1 MGRNTNRAR
10 GRWAAAAVA
19 IGLFGTASGAAEW
32 FVTPS
37 AGGGGSQ
44 GSPCSLETALN
55 SAVDG
60 DVLYLGEGTY
70 TGDMSGNV
78 ARVSHSLSL
87 LGGWDGAA
95 TGAPARDPQ
104 AHPSIL
110 DGEGVRRAVF
120 VGAGLSVVLD
130 GLTVQN
136 GYVEG
141 EGGGVYASGSN
152 LTVQDCRFEGN
163 YAFITGAA
171 NAYGGGIRL
180 INGNLT
186 ARDSLFLYN
195 DAYCNGCSAPRG
207 GGVSVSSQGSVVV
220 DHCEFRGNDSWHG
233 AALDIYSPGGGTLLI
248 EDSLFLQN
256 GQGTSVGVGYTGYA
270 GGVYMAG
277 VSATLTACVFQENE
291 AANDGGAIRASGGG
305 LTFSVDRCWFL
316 DNEGYSAPGIQVLSG
331 TLVLTNSVLARNR
344 SGWFPQGAVNL
355 LNNSEALLDHVT
367 FSENRNQN
375 GGYAV
380 ETEEES
386 TASLENVIVA
396 GHSAGLFAS
405 DTSTITA
412 DGVLWGTGAWANDAE
427 TGGSGTVTVG
437 STTVSGD
444 PGFVDPVNGDY
455 RITSASAAVDHG
467 IDSGVHHDID
477 GNPRPI
483 GAAVDLGAD
492 EYAPPPVVTSIL
504 KKVNPFRF
512 VVKGSNLQEGIRVYI
527 NGTEWNTLTR
537 KSAVKVVLK
546 GGAALKAALPKN
558 TPATL
563 RFVNPDGGEATL
575 VWQWP

>member
-1 MGRNTNRAR
+1 MAMC
-10 GRWAAAAVA
+10 
-19 IGLFGTASGAAEW
+19 LLGTAARAADW

-37 AGGGGSQ
+37 GSGGGSQ
-44 GSPCSLETALN
+44 GSPCSLQTALN
-55 SAVDG
+55 SAGGG
-60 DVLYLGEGTY
+60 DVLYLAGGTY
-70 TGDMSGNV
+70 MGDMSGNV
-78 ARVSHSLSL
+78 ALISHSLSL

-95 TGAPARDPQ
+95 SGTPVRDPG

-110 DGEGVRRAVF
+110 DGEGVRRCIV
-120 VGAGLSVVLD
+120 VNTGLSVVLD

-141 EGGGVYASGSN
+141 EGGGVYAYGSN
-152 LTVQDCRFEGN
+152 LTVQNCRFESN
-163 YAFITGAA
+163 YAFITGST

-180 INGNLT
+180 VNGNLT
-186 ARDSLFLYN
+186 ARDSFFLFN

-207 GGVSVSSQGSVVV
+207 GGISVSSQGSVVIE
-220 DHCEFRGNDSWHG
+220 DCEFQGNDSW
-233 AALDIYSPGGGTLLI
+233 LGGGLDVYSTGGGSLLI

-256 GQGTSVGVGYTGYA
+256 GLSTSVGIGTTGYA

-277 VSATLTACVFQENE
+277 VPATLTGCVFRENE
-291 AANDGGAIRASGGG
+291 AGNDAGAIRAVGGG
-305 LTFSVDRCWFL
+305 LTFTVDRCWFL

-344 SGWFPQGAVNL
+344 SGWFPQAAVNL
-355 LNNSEALLDHVT
+355 LSNSEALLDHVT
-367 FSENRNQN
+367 FSENRNEN

-380 ETEEES
+380 ETEGES

-396 GHSAGLFAS
+396 GHSVGLFANS
-405 DTSTITA
+405 MTTITA

-444 PGFVDPVNGDY
+444 PAFLDPANGDY
-455 RITSASAAVDHG
+455 HIGSSSAAVDHG

-483 GAAVDLGAD
+483 GATVDLGAD

-512 VVKGSNLQEGIRVYI
+512 IVNGSNLQEGIRVYI
-527 NGTEWNTLTR
+527 NGVEWNNLTR
-537 KSAVKVVLK
+537 KSAAKVVLK

-558 TPATL
+558 TAATL

-575 VWQWP
+575 NWQWP